1 LSRWPPVGTLRL
13 KAAVTP
19 SSVAF
24 DRTPSQDAITT
35 TSTEGLVY
43 VRLRPG
49 PAAAAIIV
57 LSLLVHGLQASA
69 LGLYWD
75 DSVQLLQPLQGVDHE
90 PIAFVLTDTSWS
102 LRSERPFAFVAFAL
116 TRLAFLHSV
125 AAVHWVLVGLL
136 TLNAIAIA
144 AVARRLVDQDWFGFA
159 AAAIFV
165 TYPLAPL
172 QPLWAA
178 TVHYHVGCLL
188 TLVSILCLDPGSPKS
203 LRHPRWLTV
212 GGFAAYLAA
221 LLTHEGLALIPPAF
235 FAGRWLYAQEE
246 RPRFTRLLVGFT
258 AILAIAAV
266 WRTVIL
272 PTYGEQLYHLSSDRL
287 APGTFLRSMAQA
299 VIAAFAPWRIT
310 LHYVRRPSSNA
321 ADWAPA
327 AAGAAAIVGCTCV
340 ALIRRAGSGQDRQ
353 YWCALTTAMGMLAA
367 AGIAL
372 AGSPIGID
380 YLFGLSY
387 GARGNFVA
395 LPGIAIALP
404 ALAGALRLP
413 GLVTG
418 AALAG
423 MVFVGSLLH
432 FTVKQAFA
440 REWEAHKTRFE
451 TLGALAPRLAD
462 NSLVIIFDERDRR
475 APFADHYEMSSY
487 VLALYGDW
495 SLLANTTRHL
505 RFYRDGVEAT
515 YHGVPGQWFA
525 PGKRGVIAPER
536 LQPVGRIGYDRVVL
550 FRNDHG
556 RLRAVADTV
565 VATED
570 GAAVLLHSN
579 VNRILQG
586 APPTTRTW
594 RHIMR

>member
-1 LSRWPPVGTLRL
+1 M
-13 KAAVTP
+13 
-19 SSVAF
+19 
-24 DRTPSQDAITT
+24 
-35 TSTEGLVY
+35 
-43 VRLRPG
+43 RLRPG
-49 PAAAAIIV
+49 RAAAAILV

-90 PIAFVLTDTSWS
+90 PIAFVLTDTSWA

-116 TRLAFLHSV
+116 TRLAFLHTV
-125 AAVHWVLVGLL
+125 AAVHWLLVGLL

-144 AVARRLVDQDWFGFA
+144 AVARRLVDEEWFGFA
-159 AAAIFV
+159 AAAIFL

-203 LRHPRWLTV
+203 LGRPRWLIV
-212 GGFAAYLAA
+212 GGFAAYLGAI
-221 LLTHEGLALIPPAF
+221 LTHEGLALIPPAF

-258 AILAIAAV
+258 AILAIAGV
-266 WRTVIL
+266 WRLVIL
-272 PTYGEQLYHLSSDRL
+272 PMYGEQLYRLSPDRL
-287 APGTFLRSMAQA
+287 APGTFLHNMAQA
-299 VIAAFAPWRIT
+299 VIAAFAPWRIA
-310 LHYVRRPSSNA
+310 LHYVRRRSLNA
-321 ADWAPA
+321 ADWAPV
-327 AAGAAAIVGCTCV
+327 AAGAAAIAGCTCV
-340 ALIRRAGSGQDRQ
+340 ALIRRAGSQQDRR
-353 YWCALTTAMGMLAA
+353 YWCALTTAIGMLAA

-380 YLFGLSY
+380 YSFGLSY
-387 GARGNFVA
+387 GSRGNFVA
-395 LPGIAIALP
+395 LPGIAMALP
-404 ALAGALRLP
+404 ALMGALRLP

-418 AALAG
+418 AALSE

-432 FTVKQAFA
+432 FTVKQAFV
-440 REWEAHKTRFE
+440 REWEAHKMRLE

-462 NSLVIIFDERDRR
+462 NSLVIIFDQRDRR

-487 VLALYGDW
+487 ILALYGNW

-505 RFYRDGVEAT
+505 RFYRDGVEST
-515 YHGVPGQWFA
+515 YQGVPGQWFA
-525 PGKRGVIAPER
+525 PGMLGPYARER

-565 VATED
+565 VTTED
-570 GAAVLLHSN
+570 GASVVLRSN
-579 VNRILQG
+579 IGRMLPG